1 MFNVPSISRR
11 ILVALATSA
20 VVIGCDQ
27 ASTAPGPAP
36 DRPDLGVFIVNE
48 QDQAFTFD
56 VQGCTELVH
65 LSGTLHIALVSSV
78 TPTGEATDRFHT
90 TAKAV
95 GTGLTTGATYT
106 WTDVIDAVSHT
117 QLPAPRVV
125 NQRQSTKLIGQGDVP
140 DLLVQAK
147 FLFMRNDDGQP
158 TVVIQEFNT
167 VCK

>member
-1 MFNVPSISRR
+1 MVHVPSISRG

-20 VVIGCDQ
+20 VLVGCDG
-27 ASTAPGPAP
+27 SPTAPRHTTE
-36 DRPDLGVFIVNE
+36 RPDLGVFIVNE
-48 QDQAFTFD
+48 QDQPFAFD

-65 LSGTLHIALVSSV
+65 VSGTLHIALVSSV
-78 TPTGEATDRFHT
+78 TPAGEATDRFHT
-90 TAKAV
+90 TAKGI
-95 GTGLTTGATYT
+95 GTGLTSGATYA

-125 NQRQSTKLIGQGDVP
+125 NQNQSTTLIGQGGVP